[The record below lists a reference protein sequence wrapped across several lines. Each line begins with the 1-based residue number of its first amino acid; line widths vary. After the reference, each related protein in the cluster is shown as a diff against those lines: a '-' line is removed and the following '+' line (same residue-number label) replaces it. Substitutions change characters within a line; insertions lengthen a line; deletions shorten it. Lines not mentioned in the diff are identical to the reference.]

1 MPPMQLPLLPPVFL
15 SCLLTTTPFLD
26 NLPCHLLQF
35 KIVLRRLLKQTYPS
49 INIYRQVSYLKKIRS
64 HTCIR
69 TETIK
74 LFLNQTITSVI
85 LYFYLHISAIYMT
98 GPIFPSVHVVV
109 FPPPPPPPPP
119 TNIFFKLMCMFSVCI
134 IILLF
139 SACPKPGSGF
149 PSAYVVV
156 IFFSMN
162 ILGKTQ

>member
-85 LYFYLHISAIYMT
+85 LYFYLPISAIYMT
-98 GPIFPSVHVVV
+98 GP
-109 FPPPPPPPPP
+109 
-119 TNIFFKLMCMFSVCI
+119 KLMCMFSVCI
-134 IILLF
+134 IIHLF